1 MDGAISA
8 LIAVLG
14 TLLGSAVAYRFQRKS
29 AERNESFAHRQQLRT
44 ERMAVYSDFA
54 GAVTEFRRSQYDRW
68 HRKNE
73 DPDGAAAAEARQE
86 SYRLKGVAQHELFR
100 VRLIAS
106 SPAVVEAARNAFE
119 AASAIHNAASK
130 PQLRGNGNEAKGSL
144 EHFIALA
151 SVDVQ

>member
-1 MDGAISA
+1 MDSAISA
-8 LIAVLG
+8 LVAVLG
-14 TLLGSAVAYRFQRKS
+14 TLLGSTVAYLFQRKS
-29 AERNESFAHRQQLRT
+29 AERTESFTHRQQLRA

-73 DPDGAAAAEARQE
+73 DPDSTDSSEARLE

-106 SPAVVEAARNAFE
+106 STAVAEGARNAFE
-119 AASAIHNAASK
+119 AASQLHDASSK
-130 PQLRGNGNEAKGSL
+130 TELRGNGNEAKEIL
-144 EHFIALA
+144 ERFISLA
-151 SVDVQ
+151 SNDVR

>member
-1 MDGAISA
+1 
-8 LIAVLG
+8 
-14 TLLGSAVAYRFQRKS
+14 
-29 AERNESFAHRQQLRT
+29 
-44 ERMAVYSDFA
+44 MAVYSDFA

-106 SPAVVEAARNAFE
+106 SPTVAEAARNAFD
-119 AASAIHNAASK
+119 AASAIHNASSK
-130 PQLRGNGNEAKGSL
+130 PQLRGNGDEAKEIL

-151 SVDVQ
+151 SNDVQ

>member
-1 MDGAISA
+1 MDGAVSA

-14 TLLGSAVAYRFQRKS
+14 TLLGSTVAYLFQRKS
-29 AERNESFAHRQQLRT
+29 AERTESFTHRQQLRA

-54 GAVTEFRRSQYDRW
+54 RAVTEYRRSQYDRW

-73 DPDGAAAAEARQE
+73 DPDSTAASEARLE

-106 SPAVVEAARNAFE
+106 STTVVEAARNAFE
-119 AASAIHNAASK
+119 AASRLHNASNK
-130 PQLRGNGNEAKGSL
+130 TELRGNGNEAKEIL
-144 EHFIALA
+144 ERFISLA
-151 SVDVQ
+151 SNDVQ